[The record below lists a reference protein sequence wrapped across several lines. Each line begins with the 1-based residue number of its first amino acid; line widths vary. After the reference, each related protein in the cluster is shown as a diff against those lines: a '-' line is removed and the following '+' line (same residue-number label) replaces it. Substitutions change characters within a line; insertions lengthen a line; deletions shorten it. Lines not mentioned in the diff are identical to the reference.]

1 MTTTGSQRRL
11 ERARTKIDAA
21 IRLHAL
27 EHDLLREAAELE
39 QDGQPHARGLAPE
52 YGRIR
57 QADTAYQET
66 VTAFTRLISRQ
77 LTPEED
83 Q

>member
-1 MTTTGSQRRL
+1 MTTGSQRRL
-11 ERARTKIDAA
+11 ERARAKIDAA

-66 VTAFTRLISRQ
+66 VTALARLISRQ
-77 LTPEED
+77 LDPKER
-83 Q
+83 QP